1 MLGFVTPPDVSK
13 SFKVPP
19 RGREIGGTCW
29 RPGTVLEL
37 IAATTARAK
46 RGVRPT
52 ALRGGPPEPSGGRGS
67 RGPLRRGPL
76 RGSPNRTA
84 SPSQAHEK
92 EQRSRSS
99 AECSGQAKQKPA
111 GGLPR
116 LPRRTDARSRGE
128 ASPSHKWPSLRWRAA
143 ELGVRRAARRC
154 CAPRRCRGSAGTRAP
169 RPSHASRAVR
179 TGIYRPS
186 CPALPRSLQSWRPK
200 ASVGGRTF
208 LLSRSAGP
216 QAAHLAAGGEG
227 ERSIG
232 LVAIA
237 LIARGRGVDGADRSD
252 VGKRE
257 SRVVAQRPDVVRRA
271 L

>member
-1 MLGFVTPPDVSK
+1 M
-13 SFKVPP
+13 
-19 RGREIGGTCW
+19 
-29 RPGTVLEL
+29 LEL
-37 IAATTARAK
+37 IAATAARAK

-52 ALRGGPPEPSGGRGS
+52 ALRGGHLSHQEVEDRFGT
-67 RGPLRRGPL
+67 L

-116 LPRRTDARSRGE
+116 LPRPKMRAARGE
-128 ASPSHKWPSLRWRAA
+128 ASPSHEEQWPSA
-143 ELGVRRAARRC
+143 EMARRRARRPPGGASLLR
-154 CAPRRCRGSAGTRAP
+154 APPCRGSAGTRAP

-237 LIARGRGVDGADRSD
+237 LIARGRGVDGADRPD

-271 L
+271 LQEPFAAEFLQRQ